1 MKIIDFSIRRPVTVS
16 MVTVAVIIFGLV
28 SAYRLPISL
37 LPTITY
43 PAITIETKY
52 QGAAP
57 EEVENLITKPI
68 EEAVGVVSGIQR
80 IVSRSKAGLSQ
91 VVLEFAWGRN
101 IDFAQMDVREKLDLV
116 LLPDDADDPMILRF
130 DPDSDPVMRLALSG
144 SKDLAWLRYVAEE
157 DLKKDLESME
167 GVAAI
172 KVNGGLEEEIQVV
185 LDEGKLSALGL
196 RVADVNQALLGN
208 NVNLAGGSLYEAEAR
223 YLVRTFNEFQDV
235 SDIAETII
243 LERENRKV
251 FLKDIGR
258 VERGHKE
265 REVITHVAGK
275 EAVELAIYKEGDAN
289 TVQMARKVNR
299 ALGMVKK
306 RLPEGITLSN
316 IYDQSYF
323 ISQSVK
329 EVISNAVFG
338 GLIAIFILF
347 FFLKDIKSTSIIG
360 ISIPISIIATFF
372 LMYQMG
378 VSMNIMSIGG
388 LALGVGMLVDNSIV
402 VLEAIFRH
410 KGQGKSPAEASNV
423 GTSEVA
429 KAVAAST
436 LTTVAVF
443 IPIIFVQGI
452 AAQLFRDQALTVSFS
467 LLASLVVAITL
478 IPMMASWTI
487 RRNLPETSGENPGN
501 PGDSNP
507 TATDNKKMGFLRK
520 TSRKTGNAIKL
531 ILSFLFVSIPSLI
544 LKYVGKLI
552 KGIYWI
558 LLLPLR
564 PALYLFDKAFS
575 AVSNRYPGI
584 LTFSLR
590 HRFLVV
596 FIAFVLF
603 AFSLLALNRLGI
615 ELIPSLAQGEYYF
628 RLELHPQGVPLEVTD
643 RVVSSIERKI
653 EEVEGIASIYSSVGS
668 YQLTTETE
676 TGQGENIAQINITM
690 KERGNREAEKQ
701 AIKKIRAILTDYE
714 GVDYKF
720 GSPTIFT
727 FRTPVEVEI
736 YGDNIDEVMTVSHD
750 IASRVRQ
757 IRGVVDVKS
766 SLQEGNPEL
775 QVVFNRDKLAKWDL
789 DLLTL
794 SNIVRQKI
802 KGEVA
807 TQLNQGEREV
817 DIRVRTH
824 PLSETSIAE
833 VENLIITDVNGI
845 PIRLRSVAHVI
856 EAIGPSEIRRIGQRR
871 AAVVTA
877 NLSGIDLGTV
887 SGKIDKILEEYPFP
901 LNVSAQIS
909 GENQEMSRSFR
920 SLLFAFALAI
930 FLVYFVMAAQF
941 ESFIRPFI
949 IIFTVPLGLIGVVI
963 VLSVTGNIINIVVLI
978 GIVMLSGIVVNNA
991 IVLVDY
997 IGQLRAA
1004 GKDKFTAI
1012 LEAAKVRFRPIL
1024 MTAITTILGLTPMA
1038 LGLGEGAEI
1047 RTPLA
1052 ITVIGG
1058 LAFATILT
1066 LVVIPC
1072 VYAIVDRK
1080 GTLVIPEY
1088 EKRKESIEGEAVE
1101 PA

>member
-1 MKIIDFSIRRPVTVS
+1 MKLIDFSIKRPVTVS
-16 MVTVAVIIFGLV
+16 MVAVAVIIFGLV
-28 SAYRLPISL
+28 SAYRLPIGL

-43 PAITIETKY
+43 PALTIETKY
-52 QGAAP
+52 RGAAP
-57 EEVENLITKPI
+57 AEVENLITKPV
-68 EEAVGVVSGIQR
+68 EEAVGVISGIQR

-91 VVLEFAWGRN
+91 VVLEFEWGRN

-116 LLPDDADDPMILRF
+116 VLPDDADDPMILRF

-144 SKDLAWLRYVAEE
+144 GKDLAWLRYIAEE
-157 DLKKDLESME
+157 DLKKDLESLE

-172 KVNGGLEEEIQVV
+172 KINGGLEEEIQIV
-185 LDEGKLSALGL
+185 LDEGKLSSLGIT
-196 RVADVNQALLGN
+196 VADVNQALLGN
-208 NVNLAGGSLYEAEAR
+208 NVNLAGGSLYEDEAR
-223 YLVRTFNEFQDV
+223 YIVRTFNEFQDIP
-235 SDIAETII
+235 DIAETII
-243 LERENRKV
+243 LERDNRKV
-251 FLKDIGR
+251 FLRDIGR

-265 REVITHVAGK
+265 REVITHVKSK

-289 TVQMARKVNR
+289 TVQMARKVSR
-299 ALGMVKK
+299 ALGMIRG
-306 RLPEGITLSN
+306 RLPEGITLST

-329 EVISNAVFG
+329 EVISNAIFG
-338 GLIAIFILF
+338 GLIAIFVLF

-360 ISIPISIIATFF
+360 VSIPISIIATFF

-378 VSMNIMSIGG
+378 VTMNIMSIGG

-410 KGQGKSPAEASNV
+410 KNLGKVPAVAANV

-429 KAVAAST
+429 RAVAAST

-467 LLASLVVAITL
+467 LLASLIVAITL
-478 IPMMASWTI
+478 IPMMASWSVQG
-487 RRNLPETSGENPGN
+487 NLLEMEGEASEKQLGANPLPSEETKN
-501 PGDSNP
+501 
-507 TATDNKKMGFLRK
+507 MGFFRK
-520 TSRKTGNAIKL
+520 IFIKIGNIIKL
-531 ILSFLFVSIPSLI
+531 IFTFALVSIPSLI
-544 LKYVGKLI
+544 VKWIGKVVN
-552 KGIYWI
+552 GIYWI
-558 LLLPLR
+558 ILLPLK
-564 PALYLFDKAFS
+564 PALYLFDKTFKAIS
-575 AVSNRYPGI
+575 SCYPQV
-584 LTFSLR
+584 LTLSLR
-590 HRFLVV
+590 HRLLVI

-603 AFSLLALNRLGI
+603 GLSLFALNRLGV

-628 RLELHPQGVPLEVTD
+628 RLELPPGVPLEVTD
-643 RVVSSIERKI
+643 RVVSSIEQEI
-653 EEVEGIASIYSSVGS
+653 AEVEGIASCYSSVGA

-690 KERGNREAEKQ
+690 RERGSREKENN
-701 AIKKIRAILTDYE
+701 AIRRIRAILEDYE
-714 GVDYKF
+714 EVDYKF
-720 GSPTIFT
+720 GRPTIFT

-736 YGDNIDEVMTVSHD
+736 YGDNLDEVEMVSHD
-750 IASRVRQ
+750 IASKVSQ
-757 IRGVVDVKS
+757 IPGVVDVKS
-766 SLQEGNPEL
+766 SLQQGNPEL
-775 QVVFNRDKLAKWDL
+775 QVIFDRDKLAKWNL

-802 KGEVA
+802 KGDIA
-807 TQLNQGEREV
+807 TRLNQGEREV

-824 PLSETSIAE
+824 PLSETSIDE
-833 VENLIITDVNGI
+833 VKNLIIADVNGI
-845 PIRLRSVAHVI
+845 PIRLRAVANVVV
-856 EAIGPSEIRRIGQRR
+856 ATGPSEIRRIGQRR

-887 SGKIDKILEEYPFP
+887 SGKIEKVLQDYPFP

-949 IIFTVPLGLIGVVI
+949 IIFTVPLGLIGVAI
-963 VLSVTGNIINIVVLI
+963 ALSLTGNIINIVVLI
-978 GIVMLSGIVVNNA
+978 GMVMLSGIVVNNA
-991 IVLVDY
+991 IVMIDY
-997 IGQLRAA
+997 IGQLRAT
-1004 GKDKFTAI
+1004 GKEKFTAI
-1012 LEAAKVRFRPIL
+1012 VEAAKVRFRPIL

-1047 RTPLA
+1047 RAPLA

-1058 LAFATILT
+1058 LAFATFLT
-1066 LVVIPC
+1066 LIVIPC
-1072 VYAIVDRK
+1072 VYAIVDRQE
-1080 GTLVIPEY
+1080 TLVVPEW
-1088 EKRKESIEGEAVE
+1088 EKEKESIEGEAVE

>member
-1 MKIIDFSIRRPVTVS
+1 MKIIEFSIRRPVTIS
-16 MVTVAVIIFGLV
+16 MVAVAVIIFGLV

-57 EEVENLITKPI
+57 EEVENLITKPV

-91 VVLEFAWGRN
+91 VVLEFEWGRN

-116 LLPDDADDPMILRF
+116 MLPDDADDPMILRF

-144 SKDLAWLRYVAEE
+144 NDDLAWLRYVAEE

-172 KVNGGLEEEIQVV
+172 KINGGLEEEIHVV
-185 LDEGKLSALGL
+185 LDEGKLSSLGL
-196 RVADVNQALLGN
+196 TVANVNQALMGN
-208 NVNLAGGSLYEAEAR
+208 NVNLAGGSLYEEEAR
-223 YLVRTFNEFQDV
+223 YLVRTFNEFQDIP
-235 SDIAETII
+235 DIAETIV

-251 FLKDIGR
+251 YLKDIGR

-265 REVITHVAGK
+265 REVITHVGGK
-275 EAVELAIYKEGDAN
+275 EAVELAIYREGDAN
-289 TVQMARKVNR
+289 TVQMARKVNQ
-299 ALGMVKK
+299 ALMMIKK

-323 ISQSVK
+323 ISQSVR

-347 FFLKDIKSTSIIG
+347 FFLKDIKTTSIIG

-410 KGQGKSPAEASNV
+410 KSLGKSPADSANV

-478 IPMMASWTI
+478 IPMMASWTV
-487 RRNLPETSGENPGN
+487 RRGYLETGGTSGGA
-501 PGDSNP
+501 PGDKNP
-507 TATDNKKMGFLRK
+507 SASVRKMGFLRR
-520 TSRKTGNAIKL
+520 TFRKGASGIKL
-531 ILSFLFVSIPSLI
+531 TLSFLFVSIPSLTV
-544 LKYVGKLI
+544 KWMGKLFR
-552 KGIYWI
+552 GIYWV

-564 PALYLFDKAFS
+564 PAFYLFDKTFS
-575 AVSNRYPGI
+575 TISNKYPHI
-584 LTFSLR
+584 LAFSLR
-590 HRFLVV
+590 HRFLVI

-603 AFSLLALNRLGI
+603 ALSLLALNNLGI
-615 ELIPSLAQGEYYF
+615 ELIPSLAQGEFYF
-628 RLELHPQGVPLEVTD
+628 RLELPQGVPLEVTD
-643 RVVSSIERKI
+643 RVVSSIEKKI
-653 EEVEGIASIYSSVGS
+653 EEVEGIASIYSSVGA

-676 TGQGENIAQINITM
+676 AGQGENIAQINITM
-690 KERGNREAEKQ
+690 KERGSKEKENYT
-701 AIKKIRAILTDYE
+701 IKKIRAILADYE
-714 GVDYKF
+714 EVDYKF
-720 GSPTIFT
+720 GRPTIFT

-736 YGDNIDEVMTVSHD
+736 YGDSLDEVMMVSHD
-750 IASRVRQ
+750 IASKVSQ
-757 IRGVVDVKS
+757 IPGVVDVKS
-766 SLQEGNPEL
+766 SLQKGNPEL
-775 QVVFNRDKLAKWDL
+775 QVVFDRDKLSKWDL

-802 KGEVA
+802 KGDVA
-807 TQLNQGEREV
+807 TRLNQGEREI

-824 PLSETSIAE
+824 PLSETSIDE
-833 VENLIITDVNGI
+833 VENLIIADVDGI
-845 PIRLRSVAHVI
+845 PIRLRSVADVI
-856 EAIGPSEIRRIGQRR
+856 VATGPSEIRRIGQRR
-871 AAVVTA
+871 AAMVTA
-877 NLSGIDLGTV
+877 NLSGIDLGSV
-887 SGKIDKILEEYPFP
+887 SGKIDQILQEYPFP

-909 GENQEMSRSFR
+909 GENQEMNRSFR
-920 SLLFAFALAI
+920 SLLFALALAI

-941 ESFIRPFI
+941 ESFLRPFI

-963 VLSVTGNIINIVVLI
+963 VLSLTGNIINIVVLI

-997 IGQLRAA
+997 IGQLRAE

-1012 LEAAKVRFRPIL
+1012 VEAAKIRFRPIL

-1047 RTPLA
+1047 RAPLA

-1058 LAFATILT
+1058 LAFATVLT
-1066 LVVIPC
+1066 LIVIPC

-1080 GTLVIPEY
+1080 GTLMVPEL
-1088 EKRKESIEGEAVE
+1088 EKKQKSIEGEAVE
-1101 PA
+1101 PI